1 MNFGFAADGTACGVP
16 KTVGVCQQGDCVV
29 KNCLS
34 GGVACDINCVDAS
47 GAALSEGSRCGANL
61 VCLGGKCISELAISG
76 VAFTFTPGTPFSGV
90 VAQLTDANLA
100 DTAAQLTA
108 KITRSDGS
116 ASVGVVSGSAG
127 SFTVSDTH
135 TYATG
140 TWGVG
145 VTVTNVLTGALVST
159 TFKVNDHILEYSLPA
174 GAAHPH
180 HIALGKDGNIWFGLT
195 DQLARIS
202 QDFANYTAFAIPHT
216 SSNENPGLAAA
227 SDGNMWFTLDRDNKV
242 GRLTAAGVFSLFDVP
257 TANSSPGAITEGA
270 DGNLWFLEDAG
281 SKVARVTP
289 AGVITE
295 FPTSGGFYSL
305 GQAIC
310 RGPDQRVW
318 FTEYIA
324 NKIGALTTDGVLT
337 EYPIPSASS
346 YPTAITAGPDG
357 NLWFIERGTS
367 QVGRIT
373 PSGTITEFSTNPT
386 SPVANFANI
395 TSGPDGNLWLLE
407 SNFNH
412 IDRFTPTGV
421 LTRYEIPTD
430 NSQSLGIVASP
441 TALWFTEG
449 FARKIARFS
458 P

>member
-1 MNFGFAADGTACGVP
+1 
-16 KTVGVCQQGDCVV
+16 
-29 KNCLS
+29 
-34 GGVACDINCVDAS
+34 
-47 GAALSEGSRCGANL
+47 
-61 VCLGGKCISELAISG
+61 
-76 VAFTFTPGTPFSGV
+76 
-90 VAQLTDANLA
+90 
-100 DTAAQLTA
+100 
-108 KITRSDGS
+108 
-116 ASVGVVSGSAG
+116 
-127 SFTVSDTH
+127 
-135 TYATG
+135 
-140 TWGVG
+140 
-145 VTVTNVLTGALVST
+145 
-159 TFKVNDHILEYSLPA
+159 
-174 GAAHPH
+174 
-180 HIALGKDGNIWFGLT
+180 
-195 DQLARIS
+195 
-202 QDFANYTAFAIPHT
+202 
-216 SSNENPGLAAA
+216 
-227 SDGNMWFTLDRDNKV
+227 
-242 GRLTAAGVFSLFDVP
+242 
-257 TANSSPGAITEGA
+257 
-270 DGNLWFLEDAG
+270 LEDAG

-346 YPTAITAGPDG
+346 YPTAITAGPAG

-449 FARKIARFS
+449 FASKIARFS